1 VVLPIAQ
8 LVNSLHRLAGIGVY
22 LLSSLLPVTG
32 RLSFACVFG
41 CWGLAFL
48 NERTDMRFAADIG
61 LQAKILEDIEDLYL
75 KRRDL
80 EDRIRNVDW
89 LNKLR
94 IEKGALLD
102 IEAYRADHLRPD
114 GKCGRE
120 LNSKTATASDD
131 ECGSSRR

>member
-1 VVLPIAQ
+1 VLLTIPATRQIFTWLGRYWCLFA
-8 LVNSLHRLAGIGVY
+8 LVRFC
-22 LLSSLLPVTG
+22 PVIG

-48 NERTDMRFAADIG
+48 NERTDMRFAAEVG

-102 IEAYRADHLRPD
+102 IEAYRADHLCPD
-114 GKCGRE
+114 GK
-120 LNSKTATASDD
+120 
-131 ECGSSRR
+131 

>member
-1 VVLPIAQ
+1 MLLTIPQ
-8 LVNSLHRLAGIGVY
+8 LVNSLHRLADIGVY
-22 LLSSLLPVTG
+22 LLSFVCPAIG

-48 NERTDMRFAADIG
+48 NERTDMRFAAEIG

-102 IEAYRADHLRPD
+102 IEAYRANHMRPD
-114 GKCGRE
+114 RK
-120 LNSKTATASDD
+120 
-131 ECGSSRR
+131 

>member
-1 VVLPIAQ
+1 MLLTIPQ
-8 LVNSLHRLAGIGVY
+8 LVSPLHRLADMGVY
-22 LLSSLLPVTG
+22 LHSFVSARDWTPKF
-32 RLSFACVFG
+32 RLRVS

-48 NERTDMRFAADIG
+48 NERTDMRFAAEIG

-102 IEAYRADHLRPD
+102 IEAYRANHLRPD
-114 GKCGRE
+114 RK
-120 LNSKTATASDD
+120 
-131 ECGSSRR
+131 

>member
-1 VVLPIAQ
+1 MAWQILVFICSRSFLPRDWTPK
-8 LVNSLHRLAGIGVY
+8 LCLRVWSL
-22 LLSSLLPVTG
+22 
-32 RLSFACVFG
+32 
-41 CWGLAFL
+41 GLAFL
-48 NERTDMRFAADIG
+48 NERTDMRFAAEIG

-102 IEAYRADHLRPD
+102 IEAYRADHLCPD
-114 GKCGRE
+114 RK
-120 LNSKTATASDD
+120 
-131 ECGSSRR
+131 

>member
-1 VVLPIAQ
+1 VL
-8 LVNSLHRLAGIGVY
+8 L
-22 LLSSLLPVTG
+22 
-32 RLSFACVFG
+32 
-41 CWGLAFL
+41 GLAFL
-48 NERTDMRFAADIG
+48 NERTDMRFAAEIG
-61 LQAKILEDIEDLYL
+61 LKAKILEDIEDLYL

-114 GKCGRE
+114 CK
-120 LNSKTATASDD
+120 
-131 ECGSSRR
+131 

>member
-1 VVLPIAQ
+1 
-8 LVNSLHRLAGIGVY
+8 
-22 LLSSLLPVTG
+22 
-32 RLSFACVFG
+32 
-41 CWGLAFL
+41 
-48 NERTDMRFAADIG
+48 MRFAADIG

-102 IEAYRADHLRPD
+102 IEAYRANHLRPD
-114 GKCGRE
+114 RNE
-120 LNSKTATASDD
+120 AAN
-131 ECGSSRR
+131 

>member
-1 VVLPIAQ
+1 
-8 LVNSLHRLAGIGVY
+8 
-22 LLSSLLPVTG
+22 
-32 RLSFACVFG
+32 
-41 CWGLAFL
+41 
-48 NERTDMRFAADIG
+48 MRFAAEVG

-102 IEAYRADHLRPD
+102 IEAYRADRLCPD
-114 GKCGRE
+114 VNE
-120 LNSKTATASDD
+120 SQLPPSSETALTARKWM
-131 ECGSSRR
+131 SR